1 MARSISKQ
9 QFYKRYPEKRPTEAD
24 VYAVTPHIDDN
35 AFDLARAIA
44 YDQTG
49 DWAKATQMAQKML
62 YGKVRSK
69 TVMEPTRGDIKAAKN
84 QPKSSAINP
93 KRTSVADRVNEFI
106 EDYIGKRSGMR
117 LAGEVLA
124 SALGAG
130 LLYEYMDPEEVV
142 QDPAAARQYQGS
154 LN

>member
-1 MARSISKQ
+1 MARSITKE
-9 QFYKRYPEKRPTEAD
+9 QFYKRYPENRPTEAD
-24 VYAVTPHIDDN
+24 VYAATPNIDDT
-35 AFDLARAIA
+35 AFEIARAIA

-49 DWAKATQMAQKML
+49 DWAKATQMAQKMQ

-84 QPKSSAINP
+84 QPKSSPIDPKSANAID
-93 KRTSVADRVNEFI
+93 KINEI
-106 EDYIGKRSGMR
+106 LEGYIASRSGMR
-117 LAGEVLA
+117 LAGEGLA
-124 SALGAG
+124 TGLAAG